1 MVFVC
6 RVRNWRGCTRV
17 WCSCV
22 EWGIGKGARVLCWFF
37 FFLSPK
43 VQILIISYECF
54 VSYCSS
60 TVFCKKKNNRSP
72 RGEKRVICVS
82 MVECILYVCIHFSVA
97 FLLWWWLL
105 HKKTENSRSPRGTKE
120 RFYYNNGFY
129 YNTHSASVP
138 PHKGKGRSPYNIN
151 KLFLS
156 CQEYHS
162 PNTTEHIIYSWE
174 GNRLGWKIN
183 HSNIT
188 HKNRH
193 CPIMLG
199 AETRNNQTYKL
210 WWWCTERQGEGW
222 WGKLAEVNSA
232 SWWASAREHRWGGGN
247 FIFGEGGRGNY
258 FNITCIYLSTQGWTL
273 LWIKTLHHQVKLTL
287 QQVGMVKT
295 FTLKNKNDEKRT
307 VLHHLSPTLPVA
319 PPPPPPPFLLAHS
332 SWNHLQKSEI
342 QYA

>member
-1 MVFVC
+1 MV
-6 RVRNWRGCTRV
+6 
-17 WCSCV
+17 
-22 EWGIGKGARVLCWFF
+22 
-37 FFLSPK
+37 
-43 VQILIISYECF
+43 
-54 VSYCSS
+54 
-60 TVFCKKKNNRSP
+60 
-72 RGEKRVICVS
+72 VIAS
-82 MVECILYVCIHFSVA
+82 QKFT
-97 FLLWWWLL
+97 
-105 HKKTENSRSPRGTKE
+105 KNSRSPRGTKE

-193 CPIMLG
+193 CPVMLG
-199 AETRNNQTYKL
+199 AETRNNQMYKL
-210 WWWCTERQGEGW
+210 WWWCAERQGEGW

-232 SWWASAREHRWGGGN
+232 SWWASAREHRGELDIWRGGG
-247 FIFGEGGRGNY
+247 GGGGDY
-258 FNITCIYLSTQGWTL
+258 FNITCIYSSTQGWTL

-295 FTLKNKNDEKRT
+295 FTLKNKNDEKPI

-319 PPPPPPPFLLAHS
+319 PSPLHPLPSGTQLMESLAKIRNTVCIICTYSKHVAG
-332 SWNHLQKSEI
+332 NKQNK
-342 QYA
+342 

>member
-1 MVFVC
+1 MV
-6 RVRNWRGCTRV
+6 
-17 WCSCV
+17 
-22 EWGIGKGARVLCWFF
+22 
-37 FFLSPK
+37 
-43 VQILIISYECF
+43 
-54 VSYCSS
+54 
-60 TVFCKKKNNRSP
+60 
-72 RGEKRVICVS
+72 VIAS
-82 MVECILYVCIHFSVA
+82 QKFT
-97 FLLWWWLL
+97 
-105 HKKTENSRSPRGTKE
+105 KNSRSPRGTKE

-193 CPIMLG
+193 CPVMLG
-199 AETRNNQTYKL
+199 AETRNNQMYKL

-232 SWWASAREHRWGGGN
+232 SWWASAREHRGELDIWRG
-247 FIFGEGGRGNY
+247 GEGGGGLFQHHMHLLVYTGVNTPLDK
-258 FNITCIYLSTQGWTL
+258 NTTSPSEIDTSTSWHGKDIHIEKQKW
-273 LWIKTLHHQVKLTL
+273 WKTDS
-287 QQVGMVKT
+287 
-295 FTLKNKNDEKRT
+295 F
-307 VLHHLSPTLPVA
+307 A
-319 PPPPPPPFLLAHS
+319 PSVTHTASCTPPPPPPFLLAHS